1 MKPKLNKKQ
10 LIITAIGVVLVGG
23 TGAYLLWGRRAS
35 SEEYITAKVERGA
48 IRNTVSATGTLQAV
62 TTVQVGSQV
71 SGTIS
76 ELYADFNAIVKKGQ
90 VVAQLDPRV
99 YEAQVASQRAN
110 LEQARANL
118 ADSEAKV
125 LAAEAAVETQ
135 RAGVSGASANL
146 AALKAQ
152 RDDAQSLLRRQ
163 EGLAKA
169 GVIPERDLESTRT
182 GYNAAEARYNQ
193 AAAQLEQARV
203 SERTSA
209 SSGLAQARAQVKQ
222 ARAQIQQIEGS
233 LKMAEVNLSYTTIS
247 SPIDGVVVSRNV
259 DKGQTVA
266 ASLQAPTL
274 FTIANDLTQMQVIAN
289 IDQADIG
296 VINQSNRVN
305 FTVDAF
311 PGHNFGG
318 MINQIRLNPQNVQN
332 VVTYNVVIDVRNPDL
347 KLKPGM
353 TANLTITIAER
364 QDALKVPNAAL
375 RFRPQGMTPEK
386 MRELF
391 HGGETQAGPGA
402 GTEAGKDRAK
412 DAAPKDAVAKDA
424 GKDAGQNAGKGAP
437 TQAGNIERRGN
448 QADGQHRGM
457 DGGERRRAG
466 GDGGG
471 QSGSDGGGERRRWGG
486 RGNQSDGQRADGQRA
501 DGQRAD
507 GQRADGQRA
516 DGQRADGQQGAMGG
530 GERRRWG
537 GRGDGGSDGA
547 GGGERRAWRNRG
559 NQSDSQ
565 RADGQQGAPDGARR
579 AGAGGSASGPGAAGG
594 AVERRDQAGRGSF
607 SGADGANARPVPS
620 TTPIQEGQRRIIW
633 VLGSDNKPQPRL
645 VRLGITDG
653 TATEVIEGDLK
664 EGDII
669 IVGQNLPAEDRPQN
683 NQQRPPGFGGM
694 PGGGPRGPGGFG
706 GGGGGGRR

>member
-1 MKPKLNKKQ
+1 MKLKFNKKQ
-10 LIITAIGVVLVGG
+10 LIVTAIGVALVGG
-23 TGAYLLWGRRAS
+23 TGGYFLWGRRAS

-71 SGTIS
+71 SGTIQ
-76 ELYADFNAIVKKGQ
+76 ELYADFNTVVKKGQ

-118 ADSEAKV
+118 ADAEAKV
-125 LAAEAAVETQ
+125 LAADAAVETQ
-135 RAGVSGASANL
+135 RAGVSGANANL

-169 GVIPERDLESTRT
+169 GVIPERDLEATRT
-182 GYNAAEARYNQ
+182 SYNAAEARYNQ
-193 AAAQLEQARV
+193 AAAQLDQARV

-209 SSGLAQARAQVKQ
+209 TSGLAQAKAQAKQ
-222 ARAQIQQIEGS
+222 ARAQIQQIESS

-296 VINQSNRVN
+296 VINQSNRVS

-318 MINQIRLNPQNVQN
+318 TINQIRLSPQNVQN
-332 VVTYNVVIDVRNPDL
+332 VITYNVVIDVKNPDL

-353 TANLTITIAER
+353 TANLTLTIAER
-364 QDALKVPNAAL
+364 QDALKIPNAAL
-375 RFRPQGMTPEK
+375 RFWPQGVPQEK
-386 MRELF
+386 RRELL
-391 HGGETQAGPGA
+391 HAGDTQARSGA
-402 GTEAGKDRAK
+402 GTEPGKDGAK
-412 DAAPKDAVAKDA
+412 VPAPNDAMAKDA
-424 GKDAGQNAGKGAP
+424 GKNPGQSADRAAP
-437 TQAGNIERRGN
+437 PQAGNIERRGN
-448 QADGQHRGM
+448 QADGQQRGT
-457 DGGERRRAG
+457 DGGERRRAWR
-466 GDGGG
+466 DGGG
-471 QSGSDGGGERRRWGG
+471 QSGSDGGGERRRLGG

-507 GQRADGQRA
+507 GQRADGQ
-516 DGQRADGQQGAMGG
+516 QGALGG
-530 GERRRWG
+530 GERRRWRG
-537 GRGDGGSDGA
+537 GGDGGDGA
-547 GGGERRAWRNRG
+547 GGGARRDWKDRG
-559 NQSDSQ
+559 NQ
-565 RADGQQGAPDGARR
+565 ANGQQGAPDGARPPG
-579 AGAGGSASGPGAAGG
+579 AGANAVGPGAAGG
-594 AVERRDQAGRGSF
+594 GGGRRDQAGRGSF
-607 SGADGANARPVPS
+607 FGADGASNRTMQSS
-620 TTPIQEGQRRIIW
+620 TPFQEVRRGIVW
-633 VLGSDNKPQPRL
+633 VLGPDNKPQSR
-645 VRLGITDG
+645 VVKLGITDG
-653 TATEVIEGDLK
+653 MATEVIESDLK
-664 EGDII
+664 EGDTII
-669 IVGQNLPAEDRPQN
+669 LAQNLPAEDRPQN